1 MSEIITAAITG
12 CVTLLGVLLS
22 NRADPGSPG
31 AQSFRTAGAGGG
43 GTDPGHGPPV
53 GAVRA
58 GTAASAN
65 LLRWRTERRVR
76 MDISAFGMAGVAAIT
91 VICYLVGWIVKVS
104 GLDNKWIPVIVGV
117 CGGILGVVGML
128 VMTDFPAA
136 DPLTAAAVGIVSG
149 LAATGVDQISKQ
161 MKD

>member
-1 MSEIITAAITG
+1 MKELSQIRKA
-12 CVTLLGVLLS
+12 VLDAL
-22 NRADPGSPG
+22 R
-31 AQSFRTAGAGGG
+31 GAGIQ
-43 GTDPGHGPPV
+43 
-53 GAVRA
+53 A
-58 GTAASAN
+58 
-65 LLRWRTERRVR
+65 
-76 MDISAFGMAGVAAIT
+76 MAGVAAIT

-117 CGGILGVVGML
+117 CGGILGVVGMR